1 MTFVDL
7 TKPQDNE
14 ALKDIILDRIRSCGP
29 ISFADFMSLALYH
42 PKYGYYLSSDPERD
56 FQTSPQVHPIFGA
69 AVGRSLAD
77 MWRAMGRP
85 ARFEVFEAG
94 AGDGQLAAD
103 ILRWA
108 ASAAPD
114 FYDALDYSLTDPRLS
129 RRGGEDALERAGVP
143 GGRVTIRAEMPGK
156 EEIEGCIISN

>member
-1 MTFVDL
+1 MTFADL
-7 TKPQDNE
+7 AKPQDNE
-14 ALKDIILDRIRSCGP
+14 ALKDTILDRIRSCGP

-42 PKYGYYLSSDPERD
+42 PKFGYYLRSDPGRD
-56 FQTSPQVHPIFGA
+56 FQTSPQVNPIFGA

-103 ILRWA
+103 TLRWTETGE
-108 ASAAPD
+108 PD
-114 FYDALDYSLTDPRLS
+114 FCDALTYSLSDPRLATS
-129 RRGGEDALERAGVP
+129 RGPDALERSGVNLHLVVD
-143 GGRVTIRAEMPGK
+143 GSLARLAVAVE
-156 EEIEGCIISN
+156 S